1 MVTRA
6 ELVEIV
12 GRVLDSVR
20 SDSDVRVVAL
30 ALQRYL
36 VGEGRGSFDK
46 RAYMRRY
53 MAGYRERLRDG
64 KRGAVR
70 RRK

>member
-12 GRVLDSVR
+12 GRVLASRDA
-20 SDSDVRVVAL
+20 DARVVAL

-53 MAGYRERLRDG
+53 MARYRERLRDG